1 MVGSLQGLHNTLID
15 WLEHWCCSTH
25 LLRAGVASCGLSS
38 FLRKIS
44 TFFWFVI
51 RLLNCNIQALERS
64 FVIHAFMLADLT
76 TGMIFTCCTMQGYFD
91 FPINSSFFF
100 FFFSVLFES
109 LRNNTETLLGAL
121 ATMTVPAGNRVH
133 FVRFCL
139 IKQTGFLCIKYVL
152 VFIPGKKP
160 WQLLGLYS
168 DMTSTPLSS
177 HSSDTGSISF
187 SSLGIG
193 TNLK

>member
-100 FFFSVLFES
+100 FFFFCPIWVTEKQHRNAAWSTCHHDSACWKPRTFCSVLSYKTDRFF
-109 LRNNTETLLGAL
+109 
-121 ATMTVPAGNRVH
+121 VH
-133 FVRFCL
+133 
-139 IKQTGFLCIKYVL
+139 
-152 VFIPGKKP
+152 
-160 WQLLGLYS
+160 
-168 DMTSTPLSS
+168 
-177 HSSDTGSISF
+177 
-187 SSLGIG
+187 
-193 TNLK
+193 

>member
-1 MVGSLQGLHNTLID
+1 MLLHSLASSWGGFV
-15 WLEHWCCSTH
+15 WLEQFSKKNQHF
-25 LLRAGVASCGLSS
+25 LLICHSPTELQHPGIGE
-38 FLRKIS
+38 
-44 TFFWFVI
+44 VI
-51 RLLNCNIQALERS
+51 RHPCLHVGRPDYRHDIY
-64 FVIHAFMLADLT
+64 MLHYAGL
-76 TGMIFTCCTMQGYFD
+76 FWLSNKQQ
-91 FPINSSFFF
+91 FFF